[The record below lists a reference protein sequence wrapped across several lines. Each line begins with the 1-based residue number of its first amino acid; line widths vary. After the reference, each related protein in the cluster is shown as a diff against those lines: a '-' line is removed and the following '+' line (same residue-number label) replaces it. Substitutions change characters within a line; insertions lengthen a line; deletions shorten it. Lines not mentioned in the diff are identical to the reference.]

1 MDPEPP
7 STISVTVGAPA
18 WRTHLAGPKAV
29 CRRAAG
35 AALARVPIPPWLARA
50 EVSILLADDATV
62 RRLNAAHR
70 GQDRATDVLSFPAFD
85 RIPEAA
91 PGHLPPGPVP
101 LGDVVLALE
110 TVRAEAEAGAKS
122 LADHVS
128 HLVVHGC
135 LHLLGYDH
143 QDADDAERMEAMERP
158 ILERL
163 GIADP
168 YAGRSRGERRASPAA
183 SRAWR
188 FTMKELPAGG
198 REGQASLLAG
208 LLTRLRVLARR
219 RNGEGHSLR
228 ETLEELIEED
238 EDETQ
243 DRAEFT
249 EQERE
254 LLLNALSFG
263 ELQVW
268 DVMVPR
274 SDIQAIEI
282 TAGLAE
288 VVGTMRNAMHT
299 RLPVY
304 RGNLDDVIGM
314 VHIKD
319 LLPYWG
325 DGAEFK
331 LEPIVREVLFVP
343 PSMRVLDLLLQMRD
357 TGVHMAIV
365 VDEYGGTDGL
375 ATIEDLVEEI
385 VGEIQDE
392 HDKILPPQIVELPNG
407 ALEADARVE
416 VEELERRLGLEL
428 LDAER
433 REDVDTL
440 GGLLFTLLDRVPAR
454 GEIVRHPAG
463 LEFAVLDADPR
474 RIKRLR
480 IMRQAQP
487 AASEETLSARARPRL
502 RRWTGG

>member
-1 MDPEPP
+1 
-7 STISVTVGAPA
+7 
-18 WRTHLAGPKAV
+18 
-29 CRRAAG
+29 
-35 AALARVPIPPWLARA
+35 
-50 EVSILLADDATV
+50 
-62 RRLNAAHR
+62 
-70 GQDRATDVLSFPAFD
+70 
-85 RIPEAA
+85 
-91 PGHLPPGPVP
+91 
-101 LGDVVLALE
+101 
-110 TVRAEAEAGAKS
+110 
-122 LADHVS
+122 
-128 HLVVHGC
+128 
-135 LHLLGYDH
+135 
-143 QDADDAERMEAMERP
+143 
-158 ILERL
+158 
-163 GIADP
+163 
-168 YAGRSRGERRASPAA
+168 
-183 SRAWR
+183 
-188 FTMKELPAGG
+188 MKELPAGG
-198 REGQASLLAG
+198 REAHVSPLYG

-238 EDETQ
+238 EEEEGQ

-274 SDIQAIEI
+274 SDIHAIEI
-282 TAGLAE
+282 TAGIGE

-304 RGNLDDVIGM
+304 RDNLDDVVGM
-314 VHIKD
+314 IHIKD

-331 LEPIVREVLFVP
+331 LEPLIREVLFVP

-392 HDKILPPQIVELPNG
+392 HDKIVPPQITEVRDG
-407 ALEADARVE
+407 VLEADARVE
-416 VEELERRLGLEL
+416 VEELERRLGLQL
-428 LDAER
+428 LDEER

-440 GGLLFTLLDRVPAR
+440 GGLIFTLLDRVPAR

-463 LEFAVLDADPR
+463 IEFEVLEADPR

-480 IMRQAQP
+480 ILRQDQ
-487 AASEETLSARARPRL
+487 AA
-502 RRWTGG
+502 TGAEAGP

>member
-1 MDPEPP
+1 
-7 STISVTVGAPA
+7 
-18 WRTHLAGPKAV
+18 
-29 CRRAAG
+29 
-35 AALARVPIPPWLARA
+35 
-50 EVSILLADDATV
+50 
-62 RRLNAAHR
+62 
-70 GQDRATDVLSFPAFD
+70 
-85 RIPEAA
+85 
-91 PGHLPPGPVP
+91 
-101 LGDVVLALE
+101 
-110 TVRAEAEAGAKS
+110 
-122 LADHVS
+122 
-128 HLVVHGC
+128 
-135 LHLLGYDH
+135 
-143 QDADDAERMEAMERP
+143 
-158 ILERL
+158 
-163 GIADP
+163 
-168 YAGRSRGERRASPAA
+168 
-183 SRAWR
+183 
-188 FTMKELPAGG
+188 MKDLPAGG
-198 REGQASLLAG
+198 RDSQASLLTG

-243 DRAEFT
+243 ERAEFT

-304 RGNLDDVIGM
+304 RDNLDDVIGM

-331 LEPIVREVLFVP
+331 LEPIIREVLFVP

-392 HDKILPPQIVELPNG
+392 HDKILPPQIVELPDG

-463 LEFAVLDADPR
+463 IEFAVLEADPR

-480 IMRQAQP
+480 IIRAG
-487 AASEETLSARARPRL
+487 SGGDERGDLSARVAARGAGVGRWLGRWRSRPRTSAL
-502 RRWTGG
+502 ILGALAALTLPPLHLYPLLLAFAGLLRPAAAHRAPAPGVRDRLVLRLRPLPARAVLDRHRLLHRRRALRHRSPCPRWCCCAPISPAFRLSPPGSPCSIAGRARSPRRWSWRSPGPPRRPCAGSCSAAFPGT